1 MLGIMCDECGSE
13 MFVRG
18 GFTLANGGISRACV
32 CPSCKKREV
41 VEFNNKEEIVGR
53 RQTKRINNAA
63 HQTMCWRC
71 ANAKA
76 TGCEWHRNFTPVEGW
91 AVKAGHCVVSCPKFV
106 PDKPRKV
113 AGY

>member
-32 CPSCKKREV
+32 CHSCKKREV

-53 RQTKRINNAA
+53 RQVKRINNAVD
-63 HQTMCWRC
+63 QTLCWRC

-91 AVKAGHCVVSCPKFV
+91 VVKAGHCVVSCPNFM
-106 PDKPRKV
+106 PD
-113 AGY
+113 